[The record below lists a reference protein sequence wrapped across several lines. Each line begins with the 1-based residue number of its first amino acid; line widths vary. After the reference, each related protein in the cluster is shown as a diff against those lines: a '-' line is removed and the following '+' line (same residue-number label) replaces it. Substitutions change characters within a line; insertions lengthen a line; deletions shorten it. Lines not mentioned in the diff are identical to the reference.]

1 MAADSYCVTSKY
13 VPEFLHMVIYQM
25 CSTAAF
31 IHLNCNYVFI
41 CHSTGH
47 CIAKMQKKKLQV
59 PKFPEE
65 KMEDMA
71 CVSSIGAAACWTIP
85 QLDITLNQFTSICG
99 WPASACWL
107 AQLLTRDRKWLPPS
121 PLSGVT
127 GCEDHGEI
135 LHYFFAC
142 VCVCVSSSSLRPAH
156 LSHFLPPCRQCAVV
170 TRWKHV
176 HRLSRLRTTVAA
188 AGWGRECSCHWKHEH
203 VSDQVRAP
211 VDKAHLGTTLD
222 NSCGSFQGKLSLSIC
237 PLPCV
242 NTVNRCIVRL
252 TDQYQ
257 QLWNS

>member
-41 CHSTGH
+41 CHSTGQ
-47 CIAKMQKKKLQV
+47 CISKMQECKKKKKTTGPQI
-59 PKFPEE
+59 PWK

-127 GCEDHGEI
+127 GCEDHGEV

-142 VCVCVSSSSLRPAH
+142 VCVCFIFLSPSGSPFPFSAAVSSVRRRHALKARSPVVSTAHDCSGGGLR
-156 LSHFLPPCRQCAVV
+156 SGV
-170 TRWKHV
+170 
-176 HRLSRLRTTVAA
+176 
-188 AGWGRECSCHWKHEH
+188 
-203 VSDQVRAP
+203 
-211 VDKAHLGTTLD
+211 
-222 NSCGSFQGKLSLSIC
+222 
-237 PLPCV
+237 
-242 NTVNRCIVRL
+242 
-252 TDQYQ
+252 
-257 QLWNS
+257 